1 MFINHAQ
8 NYRDSDITIEPFNG
22 NELHMMVKTMP
33 SSYLSIYFTM
43 AEAET
48 IAFQINS
55 VIQEMLTDK
64 ESADA

>member
-55 VIQEMLTDK
+55 VIQEMLTDE

>member
-8 NYRDSDITIEPFNG
+8 NHRDTEILIQPYNG
-22 NELHMMVKTMP
+22 DELHMMVRVP
-33 SSYLSIYFTM
+33 VSGYLSIYFTM

>member
-22 NELHMMVKTMP
+22 NELHMMVRTLP
-33 SSYLSIYFTM
+33 SGYLSMYFTM
-43 AEAET
+43 AEAES

-55 VIQEMLTDK
+55 VVQEMLTEK

>member
-22 NELHMMVKTMP
+22 NELHMMVKTQP